1 MPDERLP
8 QPSSKKIWVPFPVL
22 APALAMK
29 AMNKTIPFVSPASP
43 FLAQGPFSPITSSP
57 SISPPNPPRDHQLRL
72 VLPTPN
78 ILDRSLLSLQS
89 SPLLSPPPY
98 FIQNPPLHLHQQQQ
112 RLQYLQQQE
121 QELTYFPF
129 QAHLHSDDLL
139 SQFGRISQSAVYIS
153 FDRTIRR

>member
-1 MPDERLP
+1 MVPDERLP

-29 AMNKTIPFVSPASP
+29 AMNKTIPFVSLAS
-43 FLAQGPFSPITSSP
+43 PFSPITSSL
-57 SISPPNPPRDHQLRL
+57 SISPPNPPCDHQLHL
-72 VLPTPN
+72 VSPTPN
-78 ILDRSLLSLQS
+78 ILDCSLLSLQLS
-89 SPLLSPPPY
+89 LLLSPPPY

-112 RLQYLQQQE
+112 HLQYLQQQE

-139 SQFGRISQSAVYIS
+139 SQFGCISQSAIYTS